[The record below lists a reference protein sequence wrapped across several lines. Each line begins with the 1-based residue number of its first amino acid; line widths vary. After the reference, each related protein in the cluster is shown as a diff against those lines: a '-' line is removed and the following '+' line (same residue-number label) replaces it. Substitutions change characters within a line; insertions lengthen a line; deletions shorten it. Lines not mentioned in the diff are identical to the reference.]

1 MNRFIKSR
9 KYARVQVR
17 LTIEDHNALMRAA
30 ITDDKT
36 LSEVVRHLIKLHSP
50 TNREAGNAA
59 VQPASGL

>member
-1 MNRFIKSR
+1 
-9 KYARVQVR
+9 